1 MTAAWIGLWKAKED
15 KNKADCDLSCRRQGW
30 TWSGK
35 SSVSSKM
42 EPKWAQDEPTG
53 GHPCARLENTGEWWD
68 KQCSH
73 KYNYICEK
81 PILHQPTP
89 AAGMPDAPTTIEG
102 NSESRQPQNTSET
115 TSEKGSPNNLPI
127 IIGAAV
133 GGVLLGVLITGIVFI
148 VVYRRKKRNRQIER
162 GEPTKHRSGLSAQNN
177 PVVSGYD
184 SKATYVN
191 EIPCV
196 ALATAERTNKASY
209 VNGFDVNALTNER
222 KKRKHEIKRSE
233 PTKHRSGLS
242 AQDIRVVSEYD
253 SKATYV
259 NKIPCVALATAKQP
273 DKDSDVNGFDVNAL
287 TNEYDNPA
295 EKKKTANQNTSTSND
310 DGAYATMN
318 EIETSFPDVI
328 PKKTPAVKATSK
340 PRIPTKPKFLK
351 FVSTESVE
359 SIAGSVGSMGSM
371 GSVGSIATE
380 CGSVEQLYAVV
391 DKSKKKKKQTNEEIE
406 QMYAKPMKKSKN
418 DFSSDEK

>member
-1 MTAAWIGLWKAKED
+1 
-15 KNKADCDLSCRRQGW
+15 
-30 TWSGK
+30 
-35 SSVSSKM
+35 
-42 EPKWAQDEPTG
+42 
-53 GHPCARLENTGEWWD
+53 
-68 KQCSH
+68 
-73 KYNYICEK
+73 
-81 PILHQPTP
+81 
-89 AAGMPDAPTTIEG
+89 
-102 NSESRQPQNTSET
+102 
-115 TSEKGSPNNLPI
+115 
-127 IIGAAV
+127 
-133 GGVLLGVLITGIVFI
+133 
-148 VVYRRKKRNRQIER
+148 
-162 GEPTKHRSGLSAQNN
+162 
-177 PVVSGYD
+177 
-184 SKATYVN
+184 
-191 EIPCV
+191 
-196 ALATAERTNKASY
+196 
-209 VNGFDVNALTNER
+209 R

-259 NKIPCVALATAKQP
+259 NKIPCVALATAERPNKA
-273 DKDSDVNGFDVNAL
+273 SDVNGFDENTL

-295 EKKKTANQNTSTSND
+295 EKKKNANQNAPTSND

-351 FVSTESVE
+351 SVSTESVK

-391 DKSKKKKKQTNEEIE
+391 DKSKKKKKQTDEKIE
-406 QMYAKPMKKSKN
+406 QMYAKPMKKNKN
-418 DFSSDEK
+418 DFSSDEE